1 MSKMVE
7 VETSTFEARSLFKD
21 SFKILRQ
28 LYEDEELCD
37 TMLKV
42 GEKAIHCHRVVLA
55 ACSPYFFSMFTS
67 GMGECYQDTVTIKD
81 IDSYALEQIVRFAY
95 TSKVV
100 MTTENVQSLLYAACL
115 LQVEVLAKACCDF
128 MKAHLHPANCL
139 GIRMF
144 AEQHNR
150 MELMKCAD
158 KHSCDNFL
166 DVIQHD
172 EFLQV
177 SAGHLTAMISSSDLN
192 IDAEEQ
198 VYEAVMKWVKHD
210 ITERKQHVSDIF
222 RHVRFPML
230 QPSFLMSAVEQEEML
245 RKDHSCR
252 DLIDEAKNYHLSKAS
267 KVPGLKYSIRTQP
280 RKSCAGVLFSV
291 GGRGASGDP
300 FKSIEAYDL
309 RNDRWFQIPEMS
321 TRRRH
326 VGVTSTLG
334 KLYAMGGHDG
344 SDHLNTVEMYDPHIN
359 KWTILSPM
367 ATKRRG
373 IAVASLG
380 GPIYAVG
387 GLDDSACFHT
397 VERYDIESDT
407 WNFVAP
413 MNTPRGGVGVAPLQ
427 GYLYAIGGNDGVASL
442 NSCER
447 YDPHLN
453 KWVEISPMIK
463 RRAGAG
469 LAVLNGF
476 LYAVGGFDDNAPL
489 DSVERFDPTKNEWE
503 MVGGMSCCRGGVG
516 VAALGGKVYAVGGHD
531 GGSYLNSVEAYDPI
545 LDKWAEVNSI
555 GICRAGAGVATCD
568 CTVTR
573 LKDIGQISVVSC
585 V

>member
-1 MSKMVE
+1 MVE
-7 VETSTFEARSLFKD
+7 VETSTFEARNLFKD

-42 GEKAIHCHRVVLA
+42 GEKGIHCHRVVLA

-177 SAGHLTAMISSSDLN
+177 RQTRVPTGETNEFLQVRQTRVPTDVIQHDEFLQVRQTRVPTDVIQHDEFLQVRQTLLRQLLRRYTARRVPTGENNFLDVIQHHKFLQVSASHLTAMISSSDLN
-192 IDAEEQ
+192 VDAEEQVSASHLTAMISSSDLNVDAEEQ

-210 ITERKQHVSDIF
+210 IATRKQHVSDIF

-252 DLIDEAKNYHLSKAS
+252 DLIDEAKNYHLSQAS
-267 KVPGLKYSIRTQP
+267 KVMGLKYSIRTQP

-407 WNFVAP
+407 WNFVAA

-427 GYLYAIGGNDGVASL
+427 ADTWNFVAAM
-442 NSCER
+442 NTPC
-447 YDPHLN
+447 
-453 KWVEISPMIK
+453 
-463 RRAGAG
+463 
-469 LAVLNGF
+469 
-476 LYAVGGFDDNAPL
+476 
-489 DSVERFDPTKNEWE
+489 
-503 MVGGMSCCRGGVG
+503 GGVG
-516 VAALGGKVYAVGGHD
+516 VFVFLFHLTTK
-531 GGSYLNSVEAYDPI
+531 
-545 LDKWAEVNSI
+545 
-555 GICRAGAGVATCD
+555 
-568 CTVTR
+568 
-573 LKDIGQISVVSC
+573 
-585 V
+585 

>member
-1 MSKMVE
+1 
-7 VETSTFEARSLFKD
+7 
-21 SFKILRQ
+21 
-28 LYEDEELCD
+28 
-37 TMLKV
+37 
-42 GEKAIHCHRVVLA
+42 
-55 ACSPYFFSMFTS
+55 MFTS